1 MINSENQRSLK
12 ARSNTTLFVKGCM
25 GNPTA
30 AADESCRQ
38 PVCEHTATSFALLS
52 AARFLMD
59 AQTCPAA
66 LHAASEADEI

>member
-1 MINSENQRSLK
+1 
-12 ARSNTTLFVKGCM
+12 M